1 MKGLLISGGTKVSEK
16 TLLENTDGRYIIVAD
31 GGIKNLIGTDI
42 IPDEVLGDFDSIDD
56 AGREFIEKNNI
67 KIKKYPTKKD
77 FTDTELCLEVLL
89 EKGADDI
96 VILAA
101 TGTRLDHMF
110 SSMFLLERLKKE
122 NVVGRFIDDHNEAR
136 FISNEE
142 VEILK
147 NNYKYFSIVPVSK
160 EVTLSIKGA
169 YYDVEDFEFN
179 RYTIRAT
186 SNQIKEDA
194 AKIKIDG
201 EGFLILSE
209 D

>member
-201 EGFLILSE
+201 EGFLILSK